1 MMIQMNT
8 DKTIL
13 LVDDDIDFLR
23 QHEMQLTAAGFKV
36 LTAEDSKSAMEIV
49 NQSRPDLA
57 IVDIMM
63 EHMDDGF
70 ALCYQ
75 LKKKDSTM
83 PVIVVTGVTSRTG
96 MEFDASTE
104 EERSWVKAD
113 AMLAKPVRFEQL
125 LREISRLV

>member
-1 MMIQMNT
+1 MIQMNT

-13 LVDDDIDFLR
+13 LVDDDTDFLR

-36 LTAEDSKSAMEIV
+36 VTAEDSKSAMEIV

-63 EHMDDGF
+63 EHMDEGF
-70 ALCYQ
+70 TLCYQ

-96 MEFDASTE
+96 MEFDASTK